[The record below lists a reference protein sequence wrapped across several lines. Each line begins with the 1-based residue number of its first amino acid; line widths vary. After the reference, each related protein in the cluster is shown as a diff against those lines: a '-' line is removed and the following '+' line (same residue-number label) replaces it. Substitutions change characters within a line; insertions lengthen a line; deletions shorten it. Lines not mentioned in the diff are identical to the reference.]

1 MTAAI
6 LLIENILAAC
16 IRMAAPL
23 TIAGLGEALS
33 EHAGI
38 LNLGL
43 EAIMLCGA
51 FASFIT
57 TFFTN
62 SLALGIS
69 AGILAGA
76 VIAMIHAALCIRFR
90 ANQTI
95 VGLAL
100 NFFALG
106 LTGFLFLLS
115 FGRSSVLPQCS
126 TVQSIPL
133 PILSRIPFLGTV
145 LFSHHIFVYLA
156 MVLIFVF
163 LFLYRKT
170 EWGVMITAVG
180 EHPRAADT
188 AGLNVYRVRYAACLA
203 NGILGG
209 LAGSYFTLAQLGFF
223 MEDITRGKGYM
234 AIVAVIL
241 GRREPVRIFFS
252 ALIIGFADAIQFQL
266 QTMNIPIPSQAF
278 SILPYIAAVFV
289 LLFSA
294 GKNADPAALGVPYQR
309 GSR

>member
-6 LLIENILAAC
+6 LFIENILAAC

-33 EHAGI
+33 ERAGI

-57 TFFTN
+57 TFFTD
-62 SLALGIS
+62 SLALGIL

-76 VIAMIHAALCIRFR
+76 VIAMIHALLCIRFR

-126 TVQSIPL
+126 TVQSFPL
-133 PILSRIPFLGTV
+133 PLLSRIPFLGTV
-145 LFSHHIFVYLA
+145 LFSHNIFVYLT

-170 EWGVMITAVG
+170 EWGVIITAVG

-203 NGILGG
+203 NGVLGG
-209 LAGSYFTLAQLGFF
+209 LAGAYFTLAQLGFF

-241 GRREPVRIFFS
+241 GRREPVRIFLS

-289 LLFSA
+289 LFFSA

>member
-33 EHAGI
+33 ERAGI

-133 PILSRIPFLGTV
+133 PLLSRIPFLGTV

-252 ALIIGFADAIQFQL
+252 ALIIGFADAIQFQF

-294 GKNADPAALGVPYQR
+294 GKNADPVVLGVPYQR
-309 GSR
+309 GNR